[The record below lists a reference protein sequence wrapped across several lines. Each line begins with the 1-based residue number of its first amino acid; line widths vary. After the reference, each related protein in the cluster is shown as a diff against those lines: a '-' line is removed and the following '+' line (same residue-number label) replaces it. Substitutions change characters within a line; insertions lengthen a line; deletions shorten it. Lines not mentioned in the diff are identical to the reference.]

1 MKISIIMST
10 FNSENVIENSIKSLL
25 NQSYKDYEILISDD
39 NSTDSTYDI
48 LKNYE
53 KNNNLIKV
61 FKNKQNIGLTKSLNK
76 LVSKSNGILIA
87 RQDADD
93 ISFQN
98 RLEKQVNFIKKYN
111 LDFCTS
117 RAITTPEEKI
127 RPKFSIYFP
136 KKMIIKY
143 KNPFIHGSL
152 LIKKSVIEDLGGYDE
167 NFYYAQ
173 DYKLM
178 YDLLRNNYKCKI
190 LNEVLYGLNT
200 KNNISEL
207 KKTEQKYYADCVRK
221 QIQPKQFNENL
232 Y

>member
-48 LKNYE
+48 LKIM
-53 KNNNLIKV
+53 KNNNLIKI

-76 LVSKSNGILIA
+76 LISKSNGILIA

-117 RAITTPEEKI
+117 RAITTPEEKLDLNFQFI
-127 RPKFSIYFP
+127 FR
-136 KKMIIKY
+136 KK
-143 KNPFIHGSL
+143 
-152 LIKKSVIEDLGGYDE
+152 
-167 NFYYAQ
+167 
-173 DYKLM
+173 
-178 YDLLRNNYKCKI
+178 
-190 LNEVLYGLNT
+190 
-200 KNNISEL
+200 
-207 KKTEQKYYADCVRK
+207 
-221 QIQPKQFNENL
+221 
-232 Y
+232 

>member
-111 LDFCTS
+111 LDFL
-117 RAITTPEEKI
+117 
-127 RPKFSIYFP
+127 Y
-136 KKMIIKY
+136 
-143 KNPFIHGSL
+143 L
-152 LIKKSVIEDLGGYDE
+152 KS
-167 NFYYAQ
+167 
-173 DYKLM
+173 
-178 YDLLRNNYKCKI
+178 NY
-190 LNEVLYGLNT
+190 N
-200 KNNISEL
+200 S
-207 KKTEQKYYADCVRK
+207 
-221 QIQPKQFNENL
+221 
-232 Y
+232 